1 MRPVRLPGTTEVAVI
16 VHGHRDGNA
25 VGGRPW
31 ISEECL
37 ARLRVAERAAEHPR
51 VRDVLLCGAGASDH
65 PSEALQMARAWRG
78 PAVRLW
84 LDEDSTDSAENAQR
98 ALTWMESLGTR
109 HLLVVS
115 SWWHLRLAL
124 YYRPF
129 KAMGFVVHHATTH
142 RCDRALSHLAHELR
156 YLPRA
161 LRPPALPAEASCP
174 GVLT

>member
-1 MRPVRLPGTTEVAVI
+1 MRPVRLPGAIELAVI

-25 VGGRPW
+25 VGGHPW

-37 ARLRVAERAAEHPR
+37 ARLRVAERAAADPR
-51 VRDVLLCGAGASDH
+51 VSDVLLCGAGASGH
-65 PSEALQMARAWRG
+65 PSVALQMADAWRG

-84 LDEDSTDSAENAQR
+84 LDEHSTDTAENARR
-98 ALTWMESLGTR
+98 ALTWMESIRTR
-109 HLLVVS
+109 NVLVVS
-115 SWWHLRLAL
+115 SWWHLRLRL

-142 RCDRALSHLAHELR
+142 GCDRVLSHLAHELR

-161 LRPPALPAEASCP
+161 LRASHRLPVA
-174 GVLT
+174 